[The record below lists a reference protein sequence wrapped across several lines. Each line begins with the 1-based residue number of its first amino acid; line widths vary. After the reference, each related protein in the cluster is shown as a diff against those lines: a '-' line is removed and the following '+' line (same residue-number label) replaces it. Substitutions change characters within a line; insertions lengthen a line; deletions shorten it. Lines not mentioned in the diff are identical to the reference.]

1 MTCKRR
7 NASVIGLSPSH
18 QPQQPV
24 IFAPFDIHDRR
35 KEPLLFGRARTTDRG
50 TFATGVAW
58 GSTAGGARRRATGS
72 TSVTTRDG
80 SGTAGSTSVTTG
92 GRGRTAGSTSAA
104 AALVTMQRVTDR
116 LCKDLRIERD
126 SNVRRMS
133 IMLGNRLRDKLIIA
147 RCGYR
152 HQCRDQQCGDEF
164 H

>member
-72 TSVTTRDG
+72 TSVTTR
-80 SGTAGSTSVTTG
+80 

>member
-80 SGTAGSTSVTTG
+80 
-92 GRGRTAGSTSAA
+92 GRTAGSTSAA